1 LGGIH
6 RYALGGLTVVPCTIA
21 TILAG
26 LIGGGLYLWK
36 RGRPVRVGEAVLVMV
51 VITLLHVRV
60 IAPAI
65 LGVSSEVTVILDAA
79 LVPMLLVNGAGIAVF
94 FFMISNLRRERK
106 TEADKQRMD
115 SELRLAREIQM
126 AMIPASTLTEDPRY
140 AVHAVLK
147 PAREVGGDLYNVF
160 ALDGD
165 RLVLAIGDVAGK
177 GVPASLHMAM
187 TQKLLKALARNDE
200 SPASLLGRLNRELC
214 EGNETMTFVT
224 LFVAFC
230 NVQTGEVVFSNGGH
244 NPPYGIFRGG
254 VEPLRLDPGLA
265 LGIREQAVY
274 TDQRIRLL
282 PGEVL
287 FLYTDGVTEAMNDRE
302 ALFGDERLQ
311 AGLCRLRDGTPES
324 ICRGIL
330 DDLAQFVGQQMQ
342 SDDITMIAL
351 GLTDRQRAQGAGA
364 ETAQTGGST

>member
-1 LGGIH
+1 M
-6 RYALGGLTVVPCTIA
+6 
-21 TILAG
+21 
-26 LIGGGLYLWK
+26 
-36 RGRPVRVGEAVLVMV
+36 VG
-51 VITLLHVRV
+51 ITLLHVRI

-65 LGVSSEVTVILDAA
+65 LGGASEVTVILDAA

-94 FFMISNLRRERK
+94 FFMISNLQRERR
-106 TEADKQRMD
+106 TEAEKQRID
-115 SELRLAREIQM
+115 SELRVAREIQM
-126 AMIPASTLTEDPRY
+126 AMIPAPALSEDPRY

-165 RLVLAIGDVAGK
+165 RLALAIGDVAGK

-214 EGNETMTFVT
+214 EGNETLTFVT

-230 NVQTGEVVFSNGGH
+230 DVRSGEVVFGNGGH
-244 NPPYGIFRGG
+244 NPPYRVCQDR
-254 VEPLRLDPGLA
+254 VERLRLDPGLA
-265 LGIREQAVY
+265 LGIREEAIY
-274 TDQRIRLL
+274 SDQRIQLL

-287 FLYTDGVTEAMNDRE
+287 FLYTDGVTEAMNERE

-311 AGLCRLRDGTPES
+311 ACLGASGT
-324 ICRGIL
+324 
-330 DDLAQFVGQQMQ
+330 
-342 SDDITMIAL
+342 
-351 GLTDRQRAQGAGA
+351 
-364 ETAQTGGST
+364 